1 MCGIEIRHFIR
12 TEQRP
17 ANCCNRH
24 KWWWVVCSCGIEV
37 NVGFDDHGESTLM
50 TMSAYVTRHEALAVI
65 KTLLGD
71 G

>member
-1 MCGIEIRHFIR
+1 VW
-12 TEQRP
+12 
-17 ANCCNRH
+17 NR
-24 KWWWVVCSCGIEV
+24 VCSCGIEV